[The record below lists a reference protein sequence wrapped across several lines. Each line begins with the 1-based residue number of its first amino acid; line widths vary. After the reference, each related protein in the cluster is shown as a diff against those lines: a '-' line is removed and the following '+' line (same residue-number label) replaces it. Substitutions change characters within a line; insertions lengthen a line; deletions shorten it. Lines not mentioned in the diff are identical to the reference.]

1 MSHPAPDVEVL
12 DASQW
17 DVVQGSP
24 NPIQDPFGN
33 PNYELTGGDTLETA
47 ETDLYDG
54 QAHGGGARRK
64 YSVAINLKD
73 LDPSDNAG
81 SKTLIRFNDLTMGG
95 LQFRLASPTEY
106 HATMFNDG
114 GGSISGNRT
123 ILKIP
128 FANLDLGNP
137 GRVYLTFNSN
147 DNRYKA
153 YRQGVEIP
161 GTTVQVQNFGFV
173 GLGQGF
179 NHLVIGE
186 NYAGEV
192 YRLRE
197 WVGVELDA
205 AQVAHE
211 YQSEQDILNPPAPP
225 VVNGP
230 VAKGKGGVGE
240 AIDFRPAVAVS
251 AGSVQVFGQ
260 LVGIVSRDVPA
271 GGLGALV
278 VSGAFD
284 FPKGAD
290 IIPMGKLLYW
300 DGANQRVAL
309 SAVPG
314 AVKIGHALASK
325 VALDT
330 RVPVRMIS

>member
-12 DASQW
+12 QSSQW

-24 NPIQDPFGN
+24 NIFEDPFGN
-33 PNYELTGGDTLETA
+33 DNFELTGGDVLETA
-47 ETDLYDG
+47 ETDLYDPNA
-54 QAHGGGARRK
+54 QSAPRNK

-73 LDPSDNAG
+73 LDPTGNAG
-81 SKTLIRFNDLTMGG
+81 SKVLLRFNDLTIGG

-128 FANLDLGNP
+128 FAALDLGNP
-137 GRVYLTFNSN
+137 GRIYITASAP
-147 DNRYKA
+147 DNRYRA
-153 YRQGVEIP
+153 YRQGVLIP
-161 GTTVQVQNFGFV
+161 GTTVQVQNFGFN

-186 NYAGEV
+186 EFSGEV

-197 WVGVELDA
+197 WIGVELDA

-225 VVNGP
+225 APAGT
-230 VAKGKGGVGE
+230 VARSKGGAGQ
-240 AIDFRPAVAVS
+240 AIDFRPTVDTP
-251 AGSVQVFGQ
+251 AGSVQVSGQ
-260 LVGIVSRDVPA
+260 LVGVVSRDLKA
-271 GGLGALV
+271 GALGALEV
-278 VSGAFD
+278 RGAFD
-284 FPKGAD
+284 FPKGTD
-290 IIPMGKLLYW
+290 VIPMGKLLYW
-300 DGANQRVAL
+300 DGTTQRVEL
-309 SAVPG
+309 TSG
-314 AVKIGHALASK
+314 AGRVKLGHALASR

>member
-1 MSHPAPDVEVL
+1 MSHPAPDIEVL
-12 DASQW
+12 EATQW
-17 DVVQGSP
+17 DLVQGSP
-24 NPIQDPFGN
+24 NIFQDPFGN
-33 PNYELTGGDTLETA
+33 DNFELTGNENLETA
-47 ETDLYDG
+47 ETDLYDPNA
-54 QAHGGGARRK
+54 QSAPRNK

-73 LDPSDNAG
+73 LDPSGNVG
-81 SKTLIRFNDLTMGG
+81 SKNLVRFNDLTKGG
-95 LQFRLASPTEY
+95 LQFRLASSTEY

-114 GGSISGNRT
+114 GGSISANRT

-128 FANLDLGNP
+128 FAALNLGNP
-137 GRVYLTFNSN
+137 GRIYITASAP

-161 GTTVQVQNFGFV
+161 GTTVQVQSFGFN
-173 GLGQGF
+173 GLGQGM

-186 NYAGEV
+186 NYTGEV

-197 WVGVELDA
+197 WIGLELSA

-211 YQSEQDILNPPAPP
+211 FQSEQDILNPPAPP
-225 VVNGP
+225 APAGI
-230 VAKGKGGVGE
+230 VAKSQAGSGE
-240 AIDFRPAVAVS
+240 AVDFRPAADVL

-260 LVGIVSRDVPA
+260 LVGVMHRALKA
-271 GGLGALV
+271 GELGAMQV
-278 VSGAFD
+278 RGVFD
-284 FPKGAD
+284 APKGAD
-290 IIPMGKLLYW
+290 VIPFGKLLYW

-309 SAVPG
+309 TAVPG
-314 AVKIGHALASK
+314 AVKLGHALASR

>member
-12 DASQW
+12 QSSQW

-24 NPIQDPFGN
+24 TPYQDPFGN
-33 PNYELTGGDTLETA
+33 ENLELTGGDALETA

-54 QAHGGGARRK
+54 QAHGGGSRRK

-73 LDPSDNAG
+73 LAPLDNAG
-81 SKTLIRFNDLTMGG
+81 SKMLVRFNDITKGG
-95 LQFRLASPTEY
+95 LQFKLASATEY
-106 HATMFNDG
+106 HAIMFNDG
-114 GGSISGNRT
+114 GGGVSANRT
-123 ILKIP
+123 TLKIP
-128 FANLDLGNP
+128 VAGLDLGNP
-137 GRVYLTFNSN
+137 GRVYLTFNSD

-153 YRQGVEIP
+153 YRQGVEVP
-161 GTTVQVQNFGFV
+161 GTTVVVNAFGFV

-186 NYAGEV
+186 NYAGEA

-197 WVGVELDA
+197 WIGVELDA

-211 YQSEQDILNPPAPP
+211 FQTEQDILNPPAPP
-225 VVNGP
+225 APAGI
-230 VAKGKGGVGE
+230 VAKSKGGAGHD
-240 AIDFRPAVAVS
+240 IDFRPSVDTPAGAVAVLE
-251 AGSVQVFGQ
+251 Q
-260 LVGIVSRDVPA
+260 LVGVVSREVKA
-271 GGLGALV
+271 GGLGALA

-290 IIPMGKLLYW
+290 VIPMGKLLYW
-300 DGANQRVAL
+300 DATNQRVAL
-309 SAVPG
+309 TAVPG
-314 AVKIGHALASK
+314 AVKLGHALAAR